1 MKEVE
6 PYYRGIKK
14 QKKQKFDINGNN
26 ELNDYDLDRI
36 KNEKKENNSFVE
48 EERRNYY
55 IKKEDILYDNDTQI
69 EREKK
74 KVVKVIGNKQ
84 LEQVQEMQNIIDLFA
99 NEDEESEIYDS
110 VDEDE

>member
-1 MKEVE
+1 MKRKRIIVS
-6 PYYRGIKK
+6 
-14 QKKQKFDINGNN
+14 QKKREGTT
-26 ELNDYDLDRI
+26 
-36 KNEKKENNSFVE
+36 
-48 EERRNYY
+48 

-110 VDEDE
+110 VDED